1 MFCPNCGAKNE
12 ENAKFCG
19 ECGTPL
25 QMNEPAGQPAADP
38 ENAWADVRPQEDPEN
53 PAEDGGVQVRPEN
66 PESGAQP
73 QPDLKNS
80 EEASGAQV
88 DPGNG
93 GMPAGA
99 QADPWMQGGDPNQ
112 GRYQAGDPNPGGY
125 QAGGIQGQPYG
136 PGYGPGYAPG
146 GPQYPPKVKK
156 PRRPI
161 PKAAV
166 VIAAEVIA
174 AVGLIVGIAKV
185 MGDRYSPETVAMS
198 YWKATAAC
206 QWAAAYDYCEFP
218 ESELL
223 TKQMYVNANANNTE
237 PVSYKSARAVDLQES
252 VSAAA
257 DQLGELSGFLGDMA
271 EAAGEAQESISE
283 DVKNYTIEYMTVGS
297 SDTQYAY
304 LTLSRTGRKHFLF
317 WDEWKVTSSDSWYQN
332 LQFEIPENASLS
344 LNGITVEA
352 SGYEVNQEEVSE
364 GQKYISVPYL
374 FTGTY
379 QMEVTE
385 EGMEPY
391 RKLITVNSYGCEDTY
406 VRLVPSMETVDA
418 VAAQVG
424 PAVKQ
429 IMESALS
436 GADYSQVEALFSQ
449 NPQYNDDNYFR
460 DEYQELTKDLS
471 AEMLSAGSDS
481 GIVSLQLSN
490 IVSRVNEVSGDM
502 ISFETVIDVAE
513 TYRRSWSSVPGE
525 DEYTISS
532 YVNFV
537 KEDGAWKLAS
547 MPVDSYDF

>member
-1 MFCPNCGAKNE
+1 MCMFCPNCGAKNE

-38 ENAWADVRPQEDPEN
+38 ENAWADVWPQED
-53 PAEDGGVQVRPEN
+53 PEN

-80 EEASGAQV
+80 EEA
-88 DPGNG
+88 
-93 GMPAGA
+93 AGA

-136 PGYGPGYAPG
+136 PGYGPG

-283 DVKNYTIEYMTVGS
+283 DVKNFTIEYMTVGS